1 MKYLLIEECS
11 TIESRKIV
19 PINRRSKII
28 PAVMEVHIKH
38 LTTKRT
44 FVKINILLFIIFF
57 TNSSKQKFLPH
68 KNIFTHSFVSIDD
81 YPMSKKKI
89 FD

>member
-11 TIESRKIV
+11 TIESRKIM

-28 PAVMEVHIKH
+28 PVVMEVHIKN

-44 FVKINILLFIIFF
+44 LVKINILLFIIFSA
-57 TNSSKQKFLPH
+57 NSYKQKFLPH
-68 KNIFTHSFVSIDD
+68 KDIFTHSFVSIDE
-81 YPMSKKKI
+81 
-89 FD
+89 